1 MVGINQD
8 SDQGMM
14 DDRSLEAG
22 LEGSSGASHIS
33 RFIILAV
40 VVSLAIGYMIYAAF
54 PGNTRYFLTVSEFMD
69 GPEYQDGRMV
79 RVSGKL
85 VEESFLRQD
94 GSTLSYFQL
103 ADDGAGSGVPVNAS
117 YVGVVPDLFF
127 NPHSAIILEGRY
139 TDAQVFE
146 ADSILVKC
154 PSKYQG
160 LEEEQKLEEQKLE
173 QGRQLRVTTSS

>member
-1 MVGINQD
+1 MAGIIQD
-8 SDQGMM
+8 GDQGMM
-14 DDRSLEAG
+14 DDRSPEAA
-22 LEGSSGASHIS
+22 LEGSSVASHRS

-69 GPEYQDGRMV
+69 GTEFQDGQMV

-85 VEESFLRQD
+85 VEESFLRQE
-94 GSTLSYFQL
+94 GSTLSHFQL
-103 ADDGAGSGVPVNAS
+103 ADKDAGSGVPVNAS
-117 YVGVVPDLFF
+117 YVGVMPDLFF

-139 TDAQVFE
+139 TSAQVFE

-154 PSKYQG
+154 PSKYQS
-160 LEEEQKLEEQKLE
+160 LEEEQNSEGQKLE
-173 QGRQLRVTTSS
+173 DQRQLRVTTSS

>member
-1 MVGINQD
+1 MAGINQD

-14 DDRSLEAG
+14 DDRSSEAA
-22 LEGSSGASHIS
+22 LEGGSGASHRS

-40 VVSLAIGYMIYAAF
+40 VLSLAIGYMIYAAF
-54 PGNTRYFLTVSEFMD
+54 PGNTRYFLTVGEFMG
-69 GPEYQDGRMV
+69 GPEFQDGRMV

-103 ADDGAGSGVPVNAS
+103 ADEGAGSGVPVNAS
-117 YVGVVPDLFF
+117 YVGVMPDLFF

-139 TDAQVFE
+139 TPDQVFE

-154 PSKYQG
+154 PSKYQA
-160 LEEEQKLEEQKLE
+160 LEEEENLEEQ
-173 QGRQLRVTTSS
+173 RQLRVTTSS

>member
-1 MVGINQD
+1 
-8 SDQGMM
+8 M
-14 DDRSLEAG
+14 DDRSS
-22 LEGSSGASHIS
+22 EGGSVSSHRS

-69 GPEYQDGRMV
+69 GPEFQDGRMV
-79 RVSGKL
+79 RVSGIL

-117 YVGVVPDLFF
+117 YVGVMPYLFF
-127 NPHSAIILEGRY
+127 NPHSVIILEGRY
-139 TDAQVFE
+139 TPDQVFE

-154 PSKYQG
+154 PSKYRG
-160 LEEEQKLEEQKLE
+160 LEEEQKLEEQ
-173 QGRQLRVTTSS
+173 RQLQVTTRS